1 MERQKV
7 VDLLSSSENEC
18 SKFEKKKGKSKA
30 LKKRLAIH
38 TKIQS
43 NF

>member
-1 MERQKV
+1 MDRQKV
-7 VDLLSSSENEC
+7 VDLLNSSENEC
-18 SKFEKKKGKSKA
+18 SKCEKKNGKSKA
-30 LKKRLAIH
+30 LKQRLAIH